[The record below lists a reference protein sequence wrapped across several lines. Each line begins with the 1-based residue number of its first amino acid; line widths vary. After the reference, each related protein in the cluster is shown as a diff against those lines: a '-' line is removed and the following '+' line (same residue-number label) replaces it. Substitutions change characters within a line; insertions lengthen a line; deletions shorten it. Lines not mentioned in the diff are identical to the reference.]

1 MKKVWECNS
10 ELAKAAANIRIPSSD
25 GAVERF
31 DGEDG
36 SFSWEDFWMGMNY
49 TSRKGG
55 EIRQIAKA
63 VECGMVWKP
72 CQYRSLHLGH
82 CKTLMPLT
90 IEIISFLV

>member
-10 ELAKAAANIRIPSSD
+10 EIAKAAARIKNSSSD

-36 SFSWEDFWMGMNY
+36 SFSRKDFWMGMNY
-49 TSRKGG
+49 ASRKGG

-63 VECGMVWKP
+63 VECGMEG
-72 CQYRSLHLGH
+72 SLASIDLS
-82 CKTLMPLT
+82 TLVIARP
-90 IEIISFLV
+90 